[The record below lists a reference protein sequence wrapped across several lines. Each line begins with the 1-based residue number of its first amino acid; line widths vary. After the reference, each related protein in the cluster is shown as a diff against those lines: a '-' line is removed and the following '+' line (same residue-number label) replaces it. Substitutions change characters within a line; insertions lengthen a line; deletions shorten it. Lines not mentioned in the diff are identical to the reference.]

1 MRSKPSEI
9 TRGRRGERGAALVMS
24 LLVAMLLLA
33 AGGALIATAGMT
45 VSNAMDSTA
54 EVQAYYAADAG
65 LQAALT
71 VVRRNRAGTGGLAA
85 NFHTFACGTAA
96 ACTNDGDNLS
106 QWLPYGANG
115 RVVLSASPDLSY
127 SVMVTD
133 PSRPTDPANPA
144 ANLVAA
150 YIPRYLHVRS
160 TGYGPQGAVK
170 VMEMMVD
177 DFSFD
182 FTARAA
188 VALHS
193 HDTDTAG
200 MSFSIGNSAPHL
212 WNGNDQA
219 GLATA
224 LPAFAVTNTKDYDA
238 GDGLGKGSVQGVAEG
253 VIRDDPN
260 NVIGASQLQKLGT
273 SDLDWWL
280 KDATSARLFIT
291 QMRAKAVAAGRFN
304 PGDDLGSDANP
315 KFSFVDGD
323 VDITGKSDSSAGLL
337 ILTGKFTQKGSAAF
351 HGIILALGEGSV
363 DRDGT
368 PDLGG
373 AMVIAH
379 FDHVWDA
386 DTKSYKKNTNN
397 GFLAPT
403 LAVSG
408 GGNSLVAYNS
418 EWVRRAMESMGSR
431 VVGIVEK

>member
-9 TRGRRGERGAALVMS
+9 TRERRGERGAALVMS
-24 LLVAMLLLA
+24 LLVALLLLA

-45 VSNAMDSTA
+45 VSNAVDSTA

-71 VVRRNRAGTGGLAA
+71 VLRHNRATTVNGLAA
-85 NFHTFACGTAA
+85 NFHTYACGTAA
-96 ACTNDGDNLS
+96 ACVNDGNDLS
-106 QWLPYGANG
+106 QWGI
-115 RVVLSASPDLSY
+115 LSGPEISY
-127 SVMVTD
+127 TVTVTD
-133 PSRPTDPANPA
+133 PSLSDTATIA
-144 ANLVAA
+144 AN
-150 YIPRYLHVRS
+150 YIPRYLKVQSIGH
-160 TGYGPQGAVK
+160 GPRGAVK

-177 DFSFD
+177 DYGFD
-182 FTARAA
+182 FNTHAA

-193 HDTDTAG
+193 HDTDTSP
-200 MSFSIGNSAPHL
+200 MTFTIGNSQPHL

-238 GDGLGKGSVQGVAEG
+238 GDGLGKTSTQGVGEG
-253 VIRDDPN
+253 VISHDGD
-260 NVIGASQLQKLGT
+260 NVIGSAQLQKLSQ
-273 SDLDWWL
+273 SDMEWWL
-280 KDATSARLFIT
+280 KDATSARAFISM
-291 QMRAKAVAAGRFN
+291 MRAKAVATGRLN
-304 PGDDLGSDANP
+304 PGNDLGSDASP

-323 VDITGKSDSSAGLL
+323 LDLTGKSDSSAGLL
-337 ILTGKFTQKGSAAF
+337 IVTGKFTQKGSAAF
-351 HGIILALGEGSV
+351 HGIILALGDGNV

-379 FDHVWDA
+379 FDHVWD
-386 DTKSYKKNTNN
+386 DTTKSYKKGSNN

-403 LAVSG
+403 LTVSG

-418 EWVRRAMESMGSR
+418 EWVRKAMESMGSR

>member
-9 TRGRRGERGAALVMS
+9 THGRRGERGAALVMS
-24 LLVAMLLLA
+24 LLIAMLLLA

-45 VSNAMDSTA
+45 VSNAVDATA

-71 VVRRNRAGTGGLAA
+71 VIRRNRAGTGGLAA

-106 QWLPYGANG
+106 KWLPYGANG
-115 RVVLSASPDLSY
+115 RVTLSASPDLSY
-127 SVMVTD
+127 SVTVTD
-133 PSRPTDPANPA
+133 PSQSAT

-160 TGYGPQGAVK
+160 IGRGPQGSVK
-170 VMEMMVD
+170 VLEMMVD

-182 FTARAA
+182 FTAHAA

-193 HDTDTAG
+193 HDTDTTG
-200 MSFSIGNSAPHL
+200 MSFTIGNSSPHL

-224 LPAFAVTNTKDYDA
+224 LPAFVVTNTKDYDA
-238 GDGLGKGSVQGVAEG
+238 GDGIGKTTTQGVAEG
-253 VIRDDPN
+253 VISHDGD
-260 NVIGASQLQKLGT
+260 NVIGASQLKKLGS
-273 SDLDWWL
+273 SDLEWWL
-280 KDATSARLFIT
+280 KDAASARLFIT
-291 QMRAKAVAAGRFN
+291 QMRAKAVLAGRFN
-304 PGDDLGSDANP
+304 PGDDLGTDASP

-363 DRDGT
+363 ERDGT

-418 EWVRRAMESMGSR
+418 EWVRKAMEALGSR

>member
-9 TRGRRGERGAALVMS
+9 THGRRSERGAALVMS

-45 VSNAMDSTA
+45 VTNAVDATA
-54 EVQAYYAADAG
+54 EAQAYYAADAG
-65 LQAALT
+65 LQSALT
-71 VVRRNRAGTGGLAA
+71 VIRRNRTVTSGTLAA
-85 NFHTFACGTAA
+85 NFHTFACGTAS

-106 QWLPYGANG
+106 QWLSYTDG
-115 RVVLSASPDLSY
+115 RVKISTSPYIAYTITVKDPSLSA
-127 SVMVTD
+127 T
-133 PSRPTDPANPA
+133 ANIA
-144 ANLVAA
+144 AN
-150 YIPRYLHVRS
+150 YYPRYLHVQS
-160 TGYGPQGAVK
+160 IGYGPQGSVK
-170 VMEMMVD
+170 VLEMMVD
-177 DFSFD
+177 DYAFD
-182 FTARAA
+182 FNTHAA

-193 HDTDTAG
+193 HDTDTTG
-200 MSFSIGNSAPHL
+200 MSFTIGNSQPHL

-238 GDGLGKGSVQGVAEG
+238 GDGLGKTTTQGVAEG
-253 VIRDDPN
+253 VISHDGD
-260 NVIGASQLQKLGT
+260 NVIGSSQLAKLGS
-273 SDLDWWL
+273 SDLEWWL
-280 KDATSARLFIT
+280 KDATNARLFIT
-291 QMRAKAVAAGRFN
+291 QMRAKAVTEGRFN
-304 PGDDLGSDANP
+304 PGDDLGSDASP

-323 VDITGKSDSSAGLL
+323 VDLTGKSDSSAGLL

-363 DRDGT
+363 ERDGT

-379 FDHVWDA
+379 FDHVWDSV
-386 DTKSYKKNTNN
+386 TQSYKKNTNN

-418 EWVRRAMESMGSR
+418 EWVRKAMESLGSR
-431 VVGIVEK
+431 VVGVVEK

>member
-9 TRGRRGERGAALVMS
+9 THGRRSERGAALVMS
-24 LLVAMLLLA
+24 LLIAMLLLA
-33 AGGALIATAGMT
+33 AGGALIATAGMS
-45 VSNAMDSTA
+45 VSNAVDATA
-54 EVQAYYAADAG
+54 EAQAYYAADAG

-71 VVRRNRAGTGGLAA
+71 VIRRNRAGTGGLAA

-106 QWLPYGANG
+106 KWLAYGANG
-115 RVVLSASPDLSY
+115 RVTLSASPALAY
-127 SVMVTD
+127 SVTVTD
-133 PSRPTDPANPA
+133 PSLSTT
-144 ANLVAA
+144 ANLSAA
-150 YIPRYLHVRS
+150 YIPRYLLVQSIGR
-160 TGYGPQGAVK
+160 GPQGAVK
-170 VMEMMVD
+170 MIEMMVD

-193 HDTDTAG
+193 HDTDTTG
-200 MSFSIGNSAPHL
+200 MSFTIGNSQPHL

-238 GDGLGKGSVQGVAEG
+238 GDGLGKTSTQGVAEG
-253 VIRDDPN
+253 VISHDGD
-260 NVIGASQLQKLGT
+260 NVIGASQLAKMG
-273 SDLDWWL
+273 SADLDWWL

-291 QMRAKAVAAGRFN
+291 QMREKAVKAGRFN
-304 PGDDLGSDANP
+304 PGDDLGSDASP

-323 VDITGKSDSSAGLL
+323 VDLTGKTDSSAGLL
-337 ILTGKFTQKGSAAF
+337 IVTGKFTQKGSAAF

-386 DTKSYKKNTNN
+386 LTQSYKKNANN

-403 LAVSG
+403 LNVSG
-408 GGNSLVAYNS
+408 GGNSLVSYNS
-418 EWVRRAMESMGSR
+418 DWVRKAMESMGGR
-431 VVGIVEK
+431 VVGIVER